1 MKKILLFACVL
12 TVSATVFAQ
21 SRMAPE
27 VLQKEV
33 TSYVANVTPTITP
46 SPLSTAPSAAPPIW
60 ENDFSDTVDWIFTNT
75 SIPPLDWRIETNS
88 NLQALSVTNL
98 PASLTPFART
108 TVSNGFLWI

>member
-1 MKKILLFACVL
+1 MKKIYLSICIAIL
-12 TVSATVFAQ
+12 TTSVFAQ

-75 SIPPLDWRIETNS
+75 SIPPLK
-88 NLQALSVTNL
+88 L
-98 PASLTPFART
+98 
-108 TVSNGFLWI
+108 